1 MHVAAIRATLAC
13 AVVLASLAAADAQEW
28 TRFRGP
34 NGTGHS
40 DATAIPAEWTEAD
53 YNWRVELPGVGHS
66 SPVLWGDRIFL
77 LSADP
82 DTAERYV
89 LCLSAVDGHELWR
102 REFPGKPHK
111 LHARS
116 SYASCTPAVDAEHV
130 YVAWSN
136 PDRTSLVA
144 LTHDGDDVWDVDL
157 GPWVSQH
164 GFGTSPMLYE
174 DLVVIQS
181 SQEPESMA
189 PDAVRP
195 KESFVVAVDR
205 DSGKIRWRTPR
216 KIKTASYSVPCVYTP
231 PGGLPELLCCTTAEG
246 LFSLDPKTGKQN
258 WGIDVFTMR
267 TVSSP
272 ILAGGLV
279 IGTTGSGQGGNY
291 VVAVRPGPKPEVVY
305 KVPES
310 APYVPTPVANGDL
323 VFLWWDSGIVT
334 CVDAASGKKQWSQ
347 RVGGSYSGSPVCVGN
362 RIYCISDDGEVV
374 VLAAEKEFREL
385 GRSSLGEPSRSTPAI
400 SGGRMY
406 LRTYSHLIS
415 LGGKST

>member
-1 MHVAAIRATLAC
+1 MQFATIRATLAC
-13 AVVLASLAAADAQEW
+13 AVVLALHAAVDAQDW

-40 DATAIPAEWTEAD
+40 DATTIPAEWTDTD
-53 YNWRVELPGVGHS
+53 YNWRVSLPGVGHS

-102 REFPGKPHK
+102 REFEGNPHH
-111 LHARS
+111 LNPRS
-116 SYASCTPAVDAEHV
+116 SFASCTPAVDAEHV

-136 PDRTSLVA
+136 PDRTWLVA
-144 LTHDGDDVWDVDL
+144 LTHDGDDAWDVDL

-174 DLVVIQS
+174 DLVVIQC
-181 SQEPESMA
+181 SQENESKL
-189 PDAVRP
+189 PDTARP
-195 KESFVVAVDR
+195 KSSFIVAVDR
-205 DSGKIRWRTPR
+205 KTGEERWRTPR
-216 KIKTASYSVPCVYTP
+216 KIDTASYSVPCVYTP
-231 PGGLPELLCCTTAEG
+231 RGGSPQLLCCTTAEG
-246 LFSLDPKTGKQN
+246 IFSLDPKTGKQN

-272 ILAGGLV
+272 VLAGGLV
-279 IGTTGSGQGGNY
+279 FGSTGVGAGGNY
-291 VVAVRPGPKPEVVY
+291 VVAVRPGPDAEVVY

-310 APYVPTPVANGDL
+310 APYVPTPVAHGDL
-323 VFLWWDSGIVT
+323 IFLWWDNGIVT
-334 CVDAASGKKQWSQ
+334 CLDAATGEKHWSQ
-347 RVGGSYSGSPVCVGN
+347 RVGGSYSGSPVCVGG

-374 VLAAEKEFREL
+374 VLAAEKEYREL
-385 GRSSLGEPSRSTPAI
+385 GRNSLGEPSRSTPAI

>member
-1 MHVAAIRATLAC
+1 
-13 AVVLASLAAADAQEW
+13 
-28 TRFRGP
+28 
-34 NGTGHS
+34 
-40 DATAIPAEWTEAD
+40 
-53 YNWRVELPGVGHS
+53 VGHS

-102 REFPGKPHK
+102 REFEGNPHH
-111 LHARS
+111 LNPRS
-116 SYASCTPAVDAEHV
+116 SFASCTPAVDAEHV

-136 PDRTSLVA
+136 PDRTWLVA
-144 LTHDGDDVWDVDL
+144 LTHDGDDAWDVDL

-174 DLVVIQS
+174 DLVVIQC
-181 SQEPESMA
+181 SQENESKL
-189 PDAVRP
+189 PDTARP
-195 KESFVVAVDR
+195 KSSFIVAVDR
-205 DSGKIRWRTPR
+205 KTGEERWRTPR
-216 KIKTASYSVPCVYTP
+216 KIDTASYSVPCVYTP
-231 PGGLPELLCCTTAEG
+231 RGGSPQLLCCTTAEG
-246 LFSLDPKTGKQN
+246 IFSLDPKTGKQN

-272 ILAGGLV
+272 VLAGGLV
-279 IGTTGSGQGGNY
+279 FGSTGVGAGGNY
-291 VVAVRPGPKPEVVY
+291 VVAVRPGPDAEVVY

-310 APYVPTPVANGDL
+310 APYVPTPVAHGDL
-323 VFLWWDSGIVT
+323 IFLWWDNGIVT
-334 CVDAASGKKQWSQ
+334 CLDAATGEKHWSQ
-347 RVGGSYSGSPVCVGN
+347 RVGGSYSGSPVCVGG

-374 VLAAEKEFREL
+374 VLAAEKEYREL